1 MTAIDQIN
9 FDTTVVRDRI
19 QTLRGEALGAGVSE
33 GEFDAA
39 LTRANSV
46 DGDSDRFSD
55 IDLGAIEQAIG
66 DRRDMASQARPS
78 FARGVT
84 LPTPSALIDQSLEQT
99 RRDAQLA
106 IQLPGLTADIIATA
120 KPAMATYGTAQ
131 AGTELRNLAD
141 SGITRT
147 SFWGRVSPNGEFF
160 AMGSNR
166 GVSVVDLREG
176 QTNAVHFRQGSY
188 DPTFGNDALYFQ
200 GGGTWRVGMDW
211 LRNNPPENVTGE
223 VPGGVQRVQSLQLY
237 QDVTGADANGFA
249 LDGHIWAGDSA
260 PSNRDPRVSGSA
272 TASVRVHNLA
282 GLVQGGDRN
291 TQTIATPFHSGWQ
304 MSHDGHHMV
313 SQIVDP
319 ASPNNQ
325 LGYAIYRLGRDANG
339 AVTLDNERVISGLR
353 GGKPKMGGNYLAFH
367 HAVTAADFAHYG
379 FASADDPGF
388 QELLRQGTADIYLY
402 DLRDNTVR
410 RATNAGPGNLAW
422 FPSFATNPDGTLRV
436 VYVQRNTDGS
446 NRVMSINADAPAAA
460 QAPAR

>member
-1 MTAIDQIN
+1 MTSQVN
-9 FDTTVVRDRI
+9 FETPVVRERI
-19 QTLRGEALGAGVSE
+19 QALRGEAIESGISE
-33 GEFDAA
+33 ADFDAA

-66 DRRDMASQARPS
+66 NRRDLASTARPS
-78 FARGVT
+78 FARGVA
-84 LPTPSALIDQSLEQT
+84 LPTPSALIDQSIEQT

-120 KPAMATYGTAQ
+120 KPAVVTAGTPQ

-141 SGITRT
+141 AGITRT

-176 QTNAVHFRQGSY
+176 QTNSVHFRQGSY
-188 DPTFGNDALYFQ
+188 DPTFSNDSLYFQ

-211 LRNNPPENVTGE
+211 LRNNPPENVSGE
-223 VPGGVQRVQSLQLY
+223 VPGGVSRVQSLQLY
-237 QDVTGADANGFA
+237 QDVMGSDANGFA

-282 GLVQGGDRN
+282 GMVQGGDRQ
-291 TQTIATPFHSGWQ
+291 TQTISTPFHSGWQ
-304 MSHDGHHMV
+304 MSHDGGHMV
-313 SQIVDP
+313 AQIVDP
-319 ASPNNQ
+319 SSPNNQ
-325 LGYAIYRLGRDANG
+325 VGYAIYRVGRDANG
-339 AVTLDNERVISGLR
+339 QVTLDNERVISGLR

-379 FASADDPGF
+379 FASAEDPGF

-422 FPSFATNPDGTLRV
+422 FPSFANNADGSLRI
-436 VYVQRNTDGS
+436 VYVQRSPDGA
-446 NRVMSINADAPAAA
+446 NRVMSINADAATVAPA
-460 QAPAR
+460 QAQ